1 MFRLFA
7 YFAQFVAAVMKHA
20 YAVIG
25 LVLTIWP
32 LFIAYV
38 PASAV
43 SAIGR
48 LLSPQHYSALGVCLL
63 FFAAF
68 RAWDEQRD
76 IAEKASPEEVRR
88 ELGALRAEAEERKR
102 LEWPRLTV
110 LQKTELVKRLRKI
123 GTNPV
128 WLVRPNV
135 RDCVALADDFAESLR
150 AAAWCLP
157 EKEPYTT
164 GTESL
169 GICIQGALGPT
180 PEALQTAIRE
190 VTKLPISMTRSSDDR
205 EYDGKRVIVLSV
217 GLKRG

>member
-128 WLVRPNV
+128 WLVR
-135 RDCVALADDFAESLR
+135 
-150 AAAWCLP
+150 
-157 EKEPYTT
+157 
-164 GTESL
+164 
-169 GICIQGALGPT
+169 QGALGPT
-180 PEALQTAIRE
+180 PEALQSAIRE